1 MKGEGSH
8 VNSDVMTSRPKSRE
22 REKLWSGRKRRERA
36 KQSDYVE
43 RHESRMM
50 IGGRAQEVFKF
61 NVSLISLKAH
71 IIKQLL
77 QGFLLW

>member
-1 MKGEGSH
+1 
-8 VNSDVMTSRPKSRE
+8 
-22 REKLWSGRKRRERA
+22 
-36 KQSDYVE
+36 
-43 RHESRMM
+43 MM